1 MNITFL
7 YHSAFLVELDTCSL
21 LFDWYGGTV
30 PDYDRSRPLY
40 VFNSHHHGEDRKS
53 VV

>member
-30 PDYDRSRPLY
+30 PDYDRPVSYTHLTLPTSDL
-40 VFNSHHHGEDRKS
+40 V
-53 VV
+53 